1 MYQYT
6 TQIRVRYAETDQMG
20 IVYYGNYAQYFEV
33 GRVETIRS
41 LGMSYKAL
49 EDMGVMLPVVEM
61 NIKYLRPAHY
71 DDVLNIQSTIKEL
84 PDKHI
89 IQFHQDIYNEAGK
102 MITSGVVRLYF
113 LDKESRKRVNIPKE
127 LHDQLAAHFM

>member
-1 MYQYT
+1 MYQFT

-61 NIKYLRPAHY
+61 NIKYLRPAQY

-113 LDKESRKRVNIPKE
+113 LDKESRKKVNIPKE
-127 LHDQLAAHFM
+127 LHDKLAAHFK

>member
-1 MYQYT
+1 
-6 TQIRVRYAETDQMG
+6 
-20 IVYYGNYAQYFEV
+20 
-33 GRVETIRS
+33 
-41 LGMSYKAL
+41 MSYKAL

-61 NIKYLRPAHY
+61 NIKYLRPAQY

-102 MITSGVVRLYF
+102 MITSGVVLLYF

-127 LHDQLAAHFM
+127 LHEKLAVFFN